1 MPNSLRRLLNEVA
14 VTVAANLANSCT
26 NTMIELNRALKIAM
40 FYSYELHIQRRS
52 RIILNRYYLPRQF
65 LLSQNTQPPPPQP
78 HAHTCTKSKTK
89 WQRGSQTD
97 VTAASVAADTHI
109 RRLNSSQT

>member
-65 LLSQNTQPPPPQP
+65 LLIQKRSRHRHNLM
-78 HAHTCTKSKTK
+78 HTLALKVKMKC
-89 WQRGSQTD
+89 QRGSQTD
-97 VTAASVAADTHI
+97 VTAASFAADTHI